1 MSSVKP
7 ENDDLPWL
15 VNGSLDKDESAV
27 VEACIEDSKALRD
40 EYAFLAALRDSVK
53 QQPMADA
60 PLEMGWQRLRRDI
73 RRQHTEGVSSRWR
86 FAAIAASLFLLVQS
100 LVVWLPDEN
109 TGQYHP
115 LSSGIAEPGLL
126 VQFVDSAPQAGIRQL
141 LREQHLR
148 IVDGPSAAGLYRLV
162 SDGDQADALAALK
175 KRTDL
180 IVHVQ
185 AE

>member
-7 ENDDLPWL
+7 DNDDLPWL
-15 VNGSLDKDESAV
+15 VNGSLDKDERAA
-27 VEACIEDSKALRD
+27 VEARIENSKALRD

-53 QQPMADA
+53 QQALADA
-60 PLEMGWQRLRRDI
+60 PLEMSWQRLRRDI
-73 RRQHTEGVSSRWR
+73 RRQYPKGVSSRWR

-100 LVVWLPDEN
+100 LVVWLPDDNSEH
-109 TGQYHP
+109 YHP
-115 LSSGIAEPGLL
+115 LSSSVTEPGLR
-126 VQFVDSAPQAGIRQL
+126 VQFVDSAPQARIRQL

-162 SDGDQADALAALK
+162 SDGNRADALAALK
-175 KRTDL
+175 KQTDL
-180 IVHVQ
+180 IAHVQ

>member
-7 ENDDLPWL
+7 DNDNLPWL
-15 VNGSLDKDESAV
+15 VNGSLDKHESAA
-27 VEACIEDSKALRD
+27 VEASIENSKELRD

-53 QQPMADA
+53 QQDLADV
-60 PLEMGWQRLRRDI
+60 PLEMSWQRLRRDI
-73 RRQHTEGVSSRWR
+73 RRQSPKGVSSRWR

-100 LVVWLPDEN
+100 LVVWLPDESS
-109 TGQYHP
+109 GHYQP
-115 LSSGIAEPGLL
+115 LSSSVAEPGLL
-126 VQFVDSAPQAGIRQL
+126 VQFVDSAPQARIQQL

-162 SDGDQADALAALK
+162 SDGNQAEALAALK
-175 KRTDL
+175 KQTDL
-180 IVHVQ
+180 IAHVQ